1 MKIRRTIVA
10 GIIGAAALVSLSAA
24 PAGATPCEGQ
34 HWAQCAKNVVCDTA
48 DRVLGGRTCGE

>member
-10 GIIGAAALVSLSAA
+10 SIIGASALVPLSAA
-24 PAGATPCEGQ
+24 PAGAGPCDQGI
-34 HWAQCAKNVVCDTA
+34 WNCAKNVFCNTA